1 MEEIQTMKITKS
13 KLIKIIKEEIA
24 KTINEKI
31 SVRSYIKK
39 PDLLSTTI
47 PFGSLQD
54 VLRKN
59 PKLAKAVTNSA
70 DPRQQMQAIA
80 GIKKAFADEEVPL
93 SDGSRGRLGDLMD
106 VENFIKDV
114 EVAGKL
120 RLAENYRDGADN
132 SMADTVPHS

>member
-1 MEEIQTMKITKS
+1 MKITKS

-31 SVRSYIKK
+31 SVARYIKAPK
-39 PDLLSTTI
+39 LLSTTI
-47 PFGSLQD
+47 PFGSLQK
-54 VLRKN
+54 VLQNN
-59 PKLAKAVTNSA
+59 PELAQAATNSA

-80 GIKKAFADEEVPL
+80 DIKKAFAEEEVPL

-120 RLAENYRDGADN
+120 RLAENYRDAADD

>member
-1 MEEIQTMKITKS
+1 
-13 KLIKIIKEEIA
+13 
-24 KTINEKI
+24 
-31 SVRSYIKK
+31 V
-39 PDLLSTTI
+39 
-47 PFGSLQD
+47 LQN
-54 VLRKN
+54 N
-59 PKLAKAVTNSA
+59 PELAQAATNSA

-80 GIKKAFADEEVPL
+80 DIKKAFAEEEVPL

-120 RLAENYRDGADN
+120 RLAENYRDAADD

>member
-1 MEEIQTMKITKS
+1 MKITKS

-31 SVRSYIKK
+31 SVARYIKAPK
-39 PDLLSTTI
+39 LLSTTI
-47 PFGSLQD
+47 PFGSLQT
-54 VLRKN
+54 VLQNN
-59 PKLAKAVTNSA
+59 PELAQAATNSA
-70 DPRQQMQAIA
+70 DLRGQEEAIA

-114 EVAGKL
+114 EMAGKL
-120 RLAENYRDGADN
+120 RLAENYRDAAND